1 MEFNILY
8 NTVTVNDKKNYLI
21 LIFWRGNQLFFFLK
35 QGFART
41 KEMEFG
47 CSFSP
52 ARVNPITPNVAM
64 NSSRARN
71 KMFTVGGTRES
82 SYHQP
87 F

>member
-1 MEFNILY
+1 MI
-8 NTVTVNDKKNYLI
+8 KKLFDFDFF
-21 LIFWRGNQLFFFLK
+21 LRGNQLFFFLK